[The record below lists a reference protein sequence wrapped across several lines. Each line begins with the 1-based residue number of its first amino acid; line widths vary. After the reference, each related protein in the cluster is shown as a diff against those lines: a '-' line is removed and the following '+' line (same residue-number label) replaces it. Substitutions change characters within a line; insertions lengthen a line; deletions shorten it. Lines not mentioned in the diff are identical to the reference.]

1 MKTRQLLLIL
11 VFGIMNSAFSQ
22 SFYDINTV
30 NTIEIE
36 FEESNWDYLM
46 DQMANAGNEERLMG
60 TVTINEQFFDSVGVR
75 YKGNSSYN
83 QNQTKNPFNIKLD
96 YIINDQEMDGYGT
109 LKLSNGFKD
118 PSMIREALGYEIA
131 RKYFPAS
138 QANYANVYVN
148 GNLIGLYTSVQ
159 DVDKFFMRTHLNT
172 DEGARIKGEIGSG
185 GGPPSGSV
193 WEYFGTD
200 SSDYFNYYALESD
213 IGWNELVQFLD
224 TLSNH
229 TESVDQVLNIDRHL
243 WFLAFSNLLVNLDGP
258 INNPQNHYIFK
269 DENGRFNPIPW
280 DLNESF
286 GVFRS
291 LQGGGNLNTYGLQT
305 FDPFNNLN
313 SNDHPII
320 SKILSNDTYSKMY
333 VAHYKTMLEENFSNG
348 WYETRAY
355 EIQDIIDADI
365 QADPNKLYSYSNF
378 ISNVNSS
385 VGGGPNAVIGITQLM
400 ETRSSYL
407 SGLSQFEAQQP
418 EISNIA
424 YTPETPAPGTEVWF
438 TAEVGFASQVF
449 LSWRQGFTAVF
460 NKIEMFD
467 DGMHNDGAAGDGVF
481 GTSIIVG
488 NAGMQY
494 YIYAE
499 NDGAVAFSP
508 EKAEYEFYTLSVTSD
523 MVINEFM
530 ADNESTVTD
539 QDDEYDDWI
548 EFYNNGSETINLDG
562 LYLTDDA
569 AQLDQWIFPDTSI
582 AAGGYLIVWADNDED
597 QEGLHA
603 NFKLSKSGEAI
614 ILSDANLQVLDEI
627 SFGEQVTD
635 TTTGRFPNGTGE
647 FELMQ
652 PTFGMENISF
662 YTAIDDVTQLEDF
675 TMTAFPNPFSNKL
688 QIAFE
693 LDNSSAVTVEL
704 QNLLG
709 QKVTALE
716 TENYSA
722 GRHELSIETSGLSEG
737 LWICRVSSNGEYR
750 TIKLLKAGK

>member
-499 NDGAVAFSP
+499 NDDAVAFSP

-530 ADNESTVTD
+530 ADNETTVTD
-539 QDDEYDDWI
+539 QDGEYDDWI

-652 PTFGMENISF
+652 PTFEMENISF
-662 YTAIDDVTQLEDF
+662 YTAIDDVAQLEDF